1 MTAGRRFTV
10 GRATDAD
17 VPIADDSVSRTH
29 AEVQLLEGD
38 RLRVK
43 DLGSQNGTV
52 LVRQGREFPVKDEQT
67 AFLTDLLKFG
77 EVTIAARDLIDL
89 LKDTSAPAAQGAS
102 SSAAAPQPSAAAL
115 IRCDCG
121 AIKTRGARCPACG
134 E

>member
-29 AEVQLLEGD
+29 AEVQLLEND

-52 LVRQGREFPVKDEQT
+52 LIRQGREFPVKDEQT
-67 AFLTDLLKFG
+67 AFLSDLLKFG

-89 LKDTSAPAAQGAS
+89 LKEAAAPAAAGAR
-102 SSAAAPQPSAAAL
+102 AAAPQAAAAAL

-121 AIKTRGARCPACG
+121 AIKTRGGRCPACG

>member
-29 AEVQLLEGD
+29 AEVQLLEND

-52 LVRQGREFPVKDEQT
+52 LIRQGREFPVKDEQT
-67 AFLTDLLKFG
+67 AFLSDLLKFG

-89 LKDTSAPAAQGAS
+89 LKEAAAPVAAGAR
-102 SSAAAPQPSAAAL
+102 AAAPQPAAAVL